1 MQLIYMTFHFHL
13 NISLIFY
20 CDIIKVMKGIDIMPK
35 NELLKRDRD
44 VASKLLTMDKV
55 PWNTIPDAMKEID
68 DLRESEDE
76 YNMDILEEIDEYI
89 QELEETNNNT
99 LKQ

>member
-1 MQLIYMTFHFHL
+1 MCIRDSYNEKPDLL
-13 NISLIFY
+13 
-20 CDIIKVMKGIDIMPK
+20 PK
-35 NELLKRDRD
+35 NELLNRDRD

-89 QELEETNNNT
+89 QELEETHSNI
-99 LKQ
+99 LK